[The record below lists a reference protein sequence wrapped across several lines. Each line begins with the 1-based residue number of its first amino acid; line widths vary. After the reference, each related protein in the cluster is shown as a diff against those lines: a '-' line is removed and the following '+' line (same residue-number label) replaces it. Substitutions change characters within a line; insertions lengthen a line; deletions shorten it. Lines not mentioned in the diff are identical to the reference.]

1 MATGRVIADASP
13 LIGLAAIEA
22 FDLLR
27 RLFGRVIVPEAVY
40 SEVVA
45 GVGLP
50 GAAELAG
57 AVEDGWVDVAS
68 VGIDAEFADLGD
80 GEACTLTLAAKQAPA
95 CLVLMDERLGR
106 SYAEAH
112 GIPVVGLVG
121 ILGEAKNTGLVPRI
135 RPYIDRLVDID
146 FRVSQGIVQ
155 EVLALAGED

>member
-1 MATGRVIADASP
+1 MATKRVIADASP

-50 GAAELAG
+50 GAAELKG
-57 AVEDGWVDVAS
+57 AVEDGWANVVP
-68 VGIDAEFADLGD
+68 VEVHAEFTDLGD
-80 GEACTLTLAAKQAPA
+80 GEACTLSLAVQHAT

-106 SYAEAH
+106 AYAKDN
-112 GIPVVGLVG
+112 GVSVVGLVG
-121 ILGEAKNTGLVPRI
+121 VLLEAKRGGLIPEI
-135 RPYIDRLVDID
+135 SPFIDRLADTD
-146 FRVSQGIVQ
+146 FRVSEGIVRK
-155 EVLALAGED
+155 VLALAGEA